1 MVQNLTSLQISS
13 HSLWQ
18 KEITQMKIIKK
29 NLILLLKYPSQN
41 NNNNNNEQD
50 AANDTPFEKGVF
62 LFQNHNLITQQQQQH
77 RIECFNIAHAFML
90 SIIYTQKVAP
100 IYTRRER
107 ERERGVTQ
115 RSLLKAIAKPK

>member
-62 LFQNHNLITQQQQQH
+62 LFQNHNLITQQQQQQH

-107 ERERGVTQ
+107 ERERE
-115 RSLLKAIAKPK
+115 A

>member
-1 MVQNLTSLQISS
+1 M
-13 HSLWQ
+13 
-18 KEITQMKIIKK
+18 
-29 NLILLLKYPSQN
+29 LKYPSQN

-62 LFQNHNLITQQQQQH
+62 LFQNHNLITQQQQQQQH
-77 RIECFNIAHAFML
+77 NRIECFDIAYAFML

-100 IYTRRER
+100 IYTERKR
-107 ERERGVTQ
+107 ERERGATQ